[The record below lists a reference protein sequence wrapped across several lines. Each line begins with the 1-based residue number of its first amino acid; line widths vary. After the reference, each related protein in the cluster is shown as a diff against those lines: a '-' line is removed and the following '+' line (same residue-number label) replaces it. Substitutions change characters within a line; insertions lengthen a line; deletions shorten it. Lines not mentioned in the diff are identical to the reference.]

1 MQPEVTVPEV
11 FNVFKEISEA
21 PEKLFDMLRLDLRG
35 MAGDCLT
42 VLEEWGAVIHVGRK
56 RYERSPVSPVV
67 PKIFYYYLTY
77 CYHSTHFFL
86 LAKLNLRQGP
96 QYPSCPEMT
105 WPSPPQWRHLPI
117 LGRSEAER

>member
-56 RYERSPVSPVV
+56 R
-67 PKIFYYYLTY
+67 
-77 CYHSTHFFL
+77 
-86 LAKLNLRQGP
+86 
-96 QYPSCPEMT
+96 
-105 WPSPPQWRHLPI
+105 
-117 LGRSEAER
+117 